1 MERIVLAFTGGFD
14 TSLAI
19 PWLREKY
26 GMDVVA
32 VSLDLGQ
39 VKELADIRER
49 ALALGAVRA
58 HVLDVRE
65 EFAHEYVLPALQAG
79 ALYEHRYPMATSLGR
94 PLIAKH
100 LVRVAEMEGATGI
113 AHGCTGKGNDQ
124 VRIEVAARA
133 LNQGLRVVAPARESG
148 MTREQEFD
156 YARAHGVPIPLN
168 ADSPYNID
176 SNLWGRSVQSGEL
189 EDPWVEP
196 PESIFSITRSL
207 ADCAPTPALVEITF
221 ARGVPVAINGIT
233 MPFIELIASL
243 ETMAAAHGV
252 GRLDM
257 VENRIIGIKTRE
269 IYEAPAAVVLHAAHR
284 ELLSIVVDRD
294 LERLTHDLSVKYA
307 DLVYGGLWFTPARE
321 ALDAFFASLQRRVTG
336 TIRVKLFKGHCTVV
350 GRSSPHAL
358 YDYRLASYG
367 PEDAFDHAAS
377 VGFIK
382 IYGLPVEAAA
392 RQAPGAVA
400 PQAKGQGV

>member
-1 MERIVLAFTGGFD
+1 MDRIVLAFTGGFD

-19 PWLREKY
+19 PWLRQTHGVE
-26 GMDVVA
+26 VIA

-65 EFAHEYVLPALQAG
+65 EFAHDYVLPSLQAG

-100 LVRVAEMEGATGI
+100 LVRVAEMESAGAI

-133 LNQGLRVVAPARESG
+133 LNPGLRVVAPARESG
-148 MTREQEFD
+148 MTREQEYD
-156 YARAHGVPIPLN
+156 YARAHGVPIPLS
-168 ADSPYNID
+168 ASSPYNID

-196 PESIFSITRSL
+196 PESIFTITRSL
-207 ADCAPTPALVEITF
+207 ADCASTPALVEVSF
-221 ARGVPVAINGIT
+221 ERGVPVAINGIT
-233 MPFIELIASL
+233 MPFVELVASL

-257 VENRIIGIKTRE
+257 VENRVIGIKTRE

-284 ELLSIVVDRD
+284 ELLSFVVDRD

-321 ALDAFFASLQRRVTG
+321 ALDAFFASLQQRVTG
-336 TIRVKLFKGHCTVV
+336 TIRLKLFKGHCTVV
-350 GRSSPHAL
+350 GRSSPHGL
-358 YDYRLASYG
+358 YDYGLASYG
-367 PEDAFDHAAS
+367 PDDAFDHAAS
-377 VGFIK
+377 AGFIK
-382 IYGLPVEAAA
+382 IYGLSAEAAA
-392 RQAPGAVA
+392 RKAPGAVP
-400 PQAKGQGV
+400 PQAKR

>member
-19 PWLREKY
+19 PWLRETR
-26 GMDVVA
+26 GAEVVA
-32 VSLDLGQ
+32 VSVDLGQ
-39 VKELADIRER
+39 VKELADIREH

-65 EFAHEYVLPALQAG
+65 EFAREYVLPSLQAG
-79 ALYEHRYPMATSLGR
+79 ALYEHRYPLATSLGR
-94 PLIAKH
+94 PLIAKY
-100 LVRVAEMEGATGI
+100 LVRVAEMEGASTI

-124 VRIEVAARA
+124 VRLEVSARA
-133 LNQGLRVVAPARESG
+133 LNPSLRVVAPARESG
-148 MTREQEFD
+148 MSREQEFE
-156 YARAHGVPIPLN
+156 YARAHGVPIPVS
-168 ADSPYNID
+168 AGSPYNID

-189 EDPWVEP
+189 EDPWIEP
-196 PESIFSITRSL
+196 PDSIFTITRSL
-207 ADCAPTPALVEITF
+207 ADCASTPAVVEISF
-221 ARGVPVAINGIT
+221 EAGVPVAINGIS
-233 MPFIELIASL
+233 MGFVELVASL

-257 VENRIIGIKTRE
+257 VENRIVGIKTRE

-284 ELLSIVVDRD
+284 ELLSFVVDRD
-294 LERLTHDLSVKYA
+294 LERLTHELSVKYA

-336 TIRVKLFKGHCTVV
+336 TIRVRLFKGHCTVV

-358 YDYRLASYG
+358 YDYALASYG

-377 VGFIK
+377 PGFIT
-382 IYGLPVEAAA
+382 IYGLPAEAAA
-392 RQAPGAVA
+392 RKAPH
-400 PQAKGQGV
+400 AKE